1 MWSVS
6 VLVGC
11 LALQAGGVE
20 RRTESW
26 PDGAKKA
33 EYELARDTRG
43 ELEKHGAFRSFHP
56 DGTPES
62 EGTFEHGKETGPWVF
77 FHPNG
82 TKAAAGRYADAL
94 RSGPWETFF
103 QDGRPESKGAY
114 VRGAMDGRWTFWRAD
129 GSKDLVAS
137 GLYQLEVYKSKEDG
151 RTYRG
156 YFVDRLRQGTWT
168 SSWPDR
174 SVQLEG
180 RFEQGR
186 REGPWVFTHPD
197 GTPSSLLL
205 SGRYEQGVWVDK
217 LELPEPPPF
226 DAARF
231 PELEPSPR
239 GWPSQRAHLDA
250 ALRASVQVRALGH
263 ELGATLTS
271 VGVPAVPVVLGL
283 VRELDPEQ
291 AEDRAVLGFLEDQV
305 LRRLCAGH
313 VLSRHGAAGPPDAPA
328 ARELVR
334 AWLSLWAATRSDLLF
349 WEMDVPGPSAP
360 GGTGLRDL
368 LQDPP
373 LLERD
378 ARYAPEA
385 RTTASGEGGPAEGSG
400 LRAEYRLRFGKAK
413 EEALRFA
420 PSGTK
425 ETLARAL
432 RWLAAHQRN
441 DGGWSA
447 ETFAAECGKLGKE
460 TCDGA
465 GKPIYDVGVSALAL
479 LCFLG
484 DGNTPSMGAYRESV
498 ARGLDWLV
506 QHQSDE
512 GLIGTREVNDFMY
525 GHALACAALCE
536 SVGLGAEA
544 LREPAMGALA
554 FLQRARHPQGGWR
567 YAVPPTELGDTSVTG
582 WAVNALVAATRA
594 GLPLEGDVLAGA
606 LKFIDYETN
615 PLTGRVGYLENTDL
629 SARTTEN
636 EQFPREMSEPM
647 TAVGLLCRLQ
657 LGQTPA
663 SAPIL
668 LAHAKL
674 LIAKPPV
681 LDKDFGGD
689 QYYWYYATYAL
700 HELGAPYWDA
710 WEPDLRKTIVLG
722 QEKRGDAEGSWAPS
736 GPWGPSM
743 GRVGATALMTLALES
758 FFRYPP
764 MLRDGR

>member
-1 MWSVS
+1 MWLVS
-6 VLVGC
+6 MLVC
-11 LALQAGGVE
+11 WLAAQAGGVQ
-20 RRTESW
+20 RQTETW
-26 PDGAKKA
+26 PDGTTKA
-33 EYELARDTRG
+33 EYELARDARG
-43 ELEKHGAFRSFHP
+43 ELEKHGAARSFHP
-56 DGTPES
+56 NGALEA
-62 EGTFEHGKETGPWVF
+62 EGAFEHGKESGPWVF
-77 FHPNG
+77 YHPNG
-82 TKAAAGRYADAL
+82 AKAAAGKYADAL
-94 RSGPWETFF
+94 RSGPWESFF
-103 QDGRPESKGAY
+103 PDGSPESKGAY

-129 GSKDLVAS
+129 GSKDLIAS
-137 GLYQLEVYKSKEDG
+137 GIYQLEVYKSKEDG

-156 YFVDRLRQGTWT
+156 YFVDRLREGTWT
-168 SSWPDR
+168 STWPDR

-180 RFEQGR
+180 RFEQGKR
-186 REGPWVFTHPD
+186 AGPWVFTHPD

-205 SGRYEQGVWVDK
+205 TGRYENGVWVDR

-231 PELEPSPR
+231 PALEPSPR

-263 ELGATLTS
+263 ELAATLTS

-291 AEDRAVLGFLEDQV
+291 AADRAVLGFLEDQV

-313 VLSRHGAAGPPDAPA
+313 VLSRYGAAGPPDAPA

-334 AWLSLWAATRSDLLF
+334 AWLSLWAATCTDVLF
-349 WEMDVPGPSAP
+349 WEMDVPGPSSP
-360 GGTGLRDL
+360 GGAGLRDL

-385 RTTASGEGGPAEGSG
+385 RAAAREVGSGEVAG
-400 LRAEYRLRFGKAK
+400 LRSEYRLRFGKAK

-420 PSGTK
+420 PTGTK

-432 RWLAAHQRN
+432 RWLAAHQKS
-441 DGGWSA
+441 DGSWSS
-447 ETFAAECGKLGKE
+447 EGFASECGKLGKDK
-460 TCDGA
+460 CSGP

-479 LCFLG
+479 LCLLG
-484 DGNTPSMGAYRESV
+484 DGNTPTVGTYREAV
-498 ARGLDWLV
+498 ARGLNWLV
-506 QHQSDE
+506 QRQADE
-512 GLIGTREVNDFMY
+512 GLIGTRELHDFMY

-536 SVGLGAEA
+536 GVGLGAEA
-544 LREPAMGALA
+544 LREPALSALA
-554 FLQRARHPQGGWR
+554 FLQLGRHPQGGWR
-567 YAVPPTELGDTSVTG
+567 YSVPPTELGDTSMTG
-582 WAVNALVAATRA
+582 WAVNALLAATRA
-594 GLPLEGDVLAGA
+594 GLPLEAEVLAGA
-606 LKFIDYETN
+606 LKFIDYETD
-615 PLTGRVGYLENTDL
+615 PLTGRVGYLEHTDL
-629 SARTTEN
+629 SARTPEN
-636 EQFPREMSEPM
+636 EAFPREMGEAM

-663 SAPIL
+663 SSPIL
-668 LAHAKL
+668 LKHAKL
-674 LIAKPPV
+674 LLTKPPV
-681 LDKDFGGD
+681 LDKEFGGD

-722 QEKRGDAEGSWAPS
+722 QQKRGDAEGSWDPI
-736 GPWGPSM
+736 GPWGPAM

-758 FFRYPP
+758 FYRYPP
-764 MLRDGR
+764 LLREGR